1 MRTKC
6 CNQLY
11 VLNTNYN
18 DDKILPKDTRF
29 TCSPSAKDLAAPGST
44 CLLLQIDCGSSG
56 RNSSISKKN
65 LNGKK

>member
-1 MRTKC
+1 MRTKRS
-6 CNQLY
+6 NQLY

-18 DDKILPKDTRF
+18 GDKILPNDTRC

-44 CLLLQIDCGSSG
+44 CLLLQIDCRSSG
-56 RNSSISKKN
+56 TISSISKN

>member
-1 MRTKC
+1 MRTKRSD
-6 CNQLY
+6 QLY

-18 DDKILPKDTRF
+18 GNKILPKDTRF

-44 CLLLQIDCGSSG
+44 CMLLPIDCGPSG
-56 RNSSISKKN
+56 TNSLISKKN